1 MAILAYKELL
11 DEQGMPKMHDE
22 FFDQLFNKNYYAK
35 NMAIWGE
42 GEFAPLLAD
51 AGLLAPNYLQIILFG
66 LTIGLIIGVLLLI
79 ILAYKR
85 NQKQ

>member
-1 MAILAYKELL
+1 
-11 DEQGMPKMHDE
+11 
-22 FFDQLFNKNYYAK
+22 
-35 NMAIWGE
+35 MAIWGE